1 MEKLFLKTDHLL
13 YLDNYLK
20 MKKLIF
26 FFCFLVIPNLNFSI
40 SNFLLNSAPTATP
53 QSNVQAFEQTKVSI
67 TLSGTDPDDDS
78 LTYILE
84 KAPLNGRVTDPN
96 NNDKTIF
103 AGTIISTNKID
114 YTSTSDSAAS
124 DFFEF
129 KVFDG
134 KLQSEAAKV
143 SLSILLAN
151 DTPIANN
158 QTVELTEN
166 TPTLIT
172 LTGSDPDKTIPTVFK
187 IEKLPVTGIL
197 TDPGNNDK
205 QISAGDYLTGSKVT
219 YTGQDT
225 STSDSFLFK
234 VNDGIV
240 ESLVGTVSVVLIITD
255 APEAKAQ
262 NVQVTEQVDYTIK
275 LTGFDKEGDDLNF
288 IINSLPSNGLLKNSG
303 TVITLNDVPKNI
315 SGNNVVYTS
324 TSDIA
329 TADSFTF
336 RSNDGIS
343 SSFSA
348 KVSISI
354 NPVNDKPLAADQL
367 NVTAFEQ
374 IAKEISLVA
383 EDPDGD
389 ELVYSVVDSPQN
401 GNITINKNIATYI
414 STSDT
419 AKEDSF
425 TFSAND
431 NILNS
436 EKATVTINIIQ
447 INDVPIAYSQNV
459 SVVEDQS
466 LEIILN
472 GIDNDKDEFTFSIT
486 GNPINGEAA
495 LNDNKVI
502 YKPKAG
508 YFGSDSFIFEINDG
522 TDSSDPASVTITI
535 TSNDFDEDGVLNKDD
550 ICPNTPLG
558 SKVNAKGCRFFE
570 MPANNY
576 RIKVTSSSCINSND
590 GRIEL
595 TVVNSS
601 YDYSVLLSGMSNP
614 VIITGEN
621 KTANVTGLS
630 KGDYTVCFKVTGQ
643 ADYEQCFD
651 ITIGE
656 PKALSA
662 FVDVDSD
669 NRTTTIQLGG
679 SIEYNVNIN
688 GEMFKVTSDNFTS
701 SLKTGLNIIKI
712 STDLD
717 CQGLIEREVFI
728 SEDIHYYPNP
738 THNDVRVHIGGE
750 DSTVMVSV
758 FSEKGSLIYRREQQV
773 QDISRLTE
781 IDLALQ
787 ITGTYIVILEGPTV
801 RKTFKVIR
809 N

>member
-1 MEKLFLKTDHLL
+1 
-13 YLDNYLK
+13 

-187 IEKLPVTGIL
+187 IEKLPVTGTL

-414 STSDT
+414 SSSDT

-669 NRTTTIQLGG
+669 NRTTIIQLGG

>member
-187 IEKLPVTGIL
+187 IEKLPVTGTL

-219 YTGQDT
+219 YMGQDT

-255 APEAKAQ
+255 APEANAQ

-414 STSDT
+414 SSSDT

-576 RIKVTSSSCINSND
+576 RIKVTSNSCINSND

-679 SIEYNVNIN
+679 STDYNVNIN

-787 ITGTYIVILEGPTV
+787 ITGTYIIILEGPTV

>member
-114 YTSTSDSAAS
+114 YTSTSDSAPS

-187 IEKLPVTGIL
+187 IEKLPVTGTL

-255 APEAKAQ
+255 APEANAQ

-590 GRIEL
+590 GRIKL

>member
-1 MEKLFLKTDHLL
+1 
-13 YLDNYLK
+13 

-187 IEKLPVTGIL
+187 IEKLPVTGTL

-255 APEAKAQ
+255 APEANAQ

-669 NRTTTIQLGG
+669 NRTTTIQLRG
-679 SIEYNVNIN
+679 STDYNVNIN

-758 FSEKGSLIYRREQQV
+758 FREKGSLIYRREQQV

-787 ITGTYIVILEGPTV
+787 ITGTYIIILEGPTV

>member
-187 IEKLPVTGIL
+187 IEKLPVTGTL

-255 APEAKAQ
+255 APEANAQ

-414 STSDT
+414 SSSDT

-486 GNPINGEAA
+486 GSPINGEAA

-679 SIEYNVNIN
+679 STDYNVNIN

-758 FSEKGSLIYRREQQV
+758 FSEKGSLIYRGEQQV

-787 ITGTYIVILEGPTV
+787 ITGTYIIILEGPTV

>member
-1 MEKLFLKTDHLL
+1 
-13 YLDNYLK
+13 

-187 IEKLPVTGIL
+187 IEKLPVTGTL

-255 APEAKAQ
+255 APEANAQ

-414 STSDT
+414 SSSDT

-679 SIEYNVNIN
+679 STDYNVNIN

-787 ITGTYIVILEGPTV
+787 ITGTYIIILEGPTV

>member
-40 SNFLLNSAPTATP
+40 SKFLLNSAPTATP

-187 IEKLPVTGIL
+187 IEKLPVTGTL

-255 APEAKAQ
+255 SPEAKAQ

-576 RIKVTSSSCINSND
+576 RIKVTSSSCINSSD

-643 ADYEQCFD
+643 ADYEQCFN

-787 ITGTYIVILEGPTV
+787 ITGTYIIILEGPTV

>member
-40 SNFLLNSAPTATP
+40 SKFLLNSAPTATP

-187 IEKLPVTGIL
+187 IEKLPVTGTL

-679 SIEYNVNIN
+679 STDYNVNIN

-787 ITGTYIVILEGPTV
+787 ITGTYIIILEGPTV

>member
-40 SNFLLNSAPTATP
+40 SKFLLNSAPTATP

-187 IEKLPVTGIL
+187 IEKLPVTGTL

-436 EKATVTINIIQ
+436 ENATVTINIIQ

-595 TVVNSS
+595 KVVNSS

-643 ADYEQCFD
+643 ADYEQCFN

-669 NRTTTIQLGG
+669 NRTTIIQLGG

-688 GEMFKVTSDNFTS
+688 GEMLKVTSDNFTS

>member
-143 SLSILLAN
+143 SLSILLSN

-255 APEAKAQ
+255 APEANAQ

-414 STSDT
+414 SSSDT

-576 RIKVTSSSCINSND
+576 RIKVTSSSCINSSD

-679 SIEYNVNIN
+679 STDYNVNIN

-787 ITGTYIVILEGPTV
+787 ITGTYIIILEGPTV

>member
-1 MEKLFLKTDHLL
+1 M
-13 YLDNYLK
+13 
-20 MKKLIF
+20 
-26 FFCFLVIPNLNFSI
+26 
-40 SNFLLNSAPTATP
+40 
-53 QSNVQAFEQTKVSI
+53 
-67 TLSGTDPDDDS
+67 
-78 LTYILE
+78 
-84 KAPLNGRVTDPN
+84 
-96 NNDKTIF
+96 
-103 AGTIISTNKID
+103 
-114 YTSTSDSAAS
+114 
-124 DFFEF
+124 
-129 KVFDG
+129 
-134 KLQSEAAKV
+134 
-143 SLSILLAN
+143 
-151 DTPIANN
+151 
-158 QTVELTEN
+158 
-166 TPTLIT
+166 
-172 LTGSDPDKTIPTVFK
+172 
-187 IEKLPVTGIL
+187 
-197 TDPGNNDK
+197 
-205 QISAGDYLTGSKVT
+205 
-219 YTGQDT
+219 
-225 STSDSFLFK
+225 
-234 VNDGIV
+234 
-240 ESLVGTVSVVLIITD
+240 
-255 APEAKAQ
+255 
-262 NVQVTEQVDYTIK
+262 
-275 LTGFDKEGDDLNF
+275 
-288 IINSLPSNGLLKNSG
+288 LKNSG

-315 SGNNVVYTS
+315 SGNNVLYTS

>member
-187 IEKLPVTGIL
+187 IEKLPVTGTL

-255 APEAKAQ
+255 SPEAKAQ

-679 SIEYNVNIN
+679 STDYNVNIN